1 MFLHQDSQVQ
11 TETENDSGCEGCET
25 ESRIHGDG
33 VYREEVIPGKGIGC
47 IALKDIPAGSLV
59 IREVPALY
67 VTPDL
72 DGHAE
77 TIRAFAEMEPQD
89 QSELL
94 RLFNLYSKPE
104 TEWSESMRKELKD
117 IEEDAGDLEVAEV
130 SRETGMRVWQI
141 WLTNAYDNG
150 VFLRLSR
157 FNHSC
162 RPNTEY
168 FWNTDLEVWAQ
179 DVRTVREVRA
189 GEELTVCY
197 RSFWP
202 GNRKERRRDMSY
214 YGFDCCCEGCDVTE
228 EEEEEENQACE
239 QFRQLQLKIQRLP
252 AERSRKDLE
261 EELTCL
267 KDMFTL
273 CRQIKTISLKNTLSI
288 IVEEG
293 FEISL
298 ELCEQEDLKINEKF
312 AQDLK
317 LFSTAGLELSTL
329 LHGRSHS
336 RTLQWRE
343 RLKNQ

>member
-1 MFLHQDSQVQ
+1 MHLDLQQS
-11 TETENDSGCEGCET
+11 ESENDSGCEGCEGG
-25 ESRIHGDG
+25 SDK
-33 VYREEVIPGKGIGC
+33 VYREEAIPGKGIGV
-47 IALKDIPAGSLV
+47 IASKDLPAGTLV

-89 QSELL
+89 QRELL

-104 TEWSESMRKELKD
+104 SEWSESMRKELKD
-117 IEEDAGDLEVAEV
+117 CEEDAGADFLDTISAEV
-130 SRETGMRVWQI
+130 NRETAMQVWQI

-162 RPNTEY
+162 APNTEY

-179 DVRTVREVRA
+179 DVRTVRQVEA

-214 YGFDCCCEGCDVTE
+214 YGFDCCCDGCDVTDKE
-228 EEEEEENQACE
+228 VEKENQACE
-239 QFRQLQLKIQRLP
+239 QFREVQLKI
-252 AERSRKDLE
+252 ERFPSERERIDLE
-261 EELTCL
+261 EELASL
-267 KDMFTL
+267 KEMLKL
-273 CRQIKTISLKNTLSI
+273 CKQIKTISLKNTLSI
-288 IVEEG
+288 VVEEG
-293 FEISL
+293 FEIAL
-298 ELCEQEDLKINEKF
+298 HLCLQKDPKINQKF
-312 AQDLK
+312 AEDLK
-317 LFSTAGLELSTL
+317 LFSSAGLELSTL

-336 RTLQWRE
+336 QTLKWKE
-343 RLKNQ
+343 RLKKNF